1 MEFSK
6 ALRARRSVRGYRPDP
21 IPKERLDRVLEA
33 ARIAPSATNAQPIHL
48 VVVKD
53 PAVKERL
60 KAAYDKAW
68 FLSAPVIV
76 AGCVDPAKAWKRAD
90 GFNSAEVD
98 LAIAFDHLTLTA
110 ADEGLG
116 TCWVCNFDEVKAK
129 VALGIPEGVRLVA
142 MTPLG
147 FPDSQAPLRPFA
159 RKDLGEIV
167 HQDAW

>member
-21 IPKERLDRVLEA
+21 VPGDKLDRVLES
-33 ARIAPSATNAQPIHL
+33 ARLAPSATNAQPVHFI
-48 VVVKD
+48 VVTD
-53 PAVKERL
+53 PAAKERL
-60 KAAYDKAW
+60 RVAYDKAW
-68 FLSAPVIV
+68 FLSAPVII
-76 AGCVDPAKAWKRAD
+76 AGCVDPSRAWKRSD
-90 GFNSAEVD
+90 GFNSAELD

-129 VALGIPEGVRLVA
+129 AALGVPEGVRLVA

-147 FPDSQAPLRPFA
+147 FPDPQAPLRPFA
-159 RKDLGEIV
+159 RKNLAEIL
-167 HQDAW
+167 HHENW